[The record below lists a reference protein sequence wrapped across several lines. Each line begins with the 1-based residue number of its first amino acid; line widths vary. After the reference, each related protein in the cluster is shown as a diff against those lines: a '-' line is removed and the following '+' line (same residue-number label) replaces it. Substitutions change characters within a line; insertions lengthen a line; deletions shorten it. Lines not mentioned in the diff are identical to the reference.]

1 MTTRQIRDTLAELVR
16 HQARLGPLP
25 APGQVNSIAQEIL
38 SLQPRVGIPA
48 FNKNDPSFQ
57 TQDPRGPS
65 AINRLIDVLSRPL
78 YGVLNP
84 IKEGLEGDIEDVG
97 DVFNAIGRGVAGKD
111 KTLGSDVLEAGN
123 VENPVARGILGFGLD
138 IAADPLT
145 YLGVGLARNL
155 GKGISKSVEALGS
168 VEKGS
173 QDAARQIAADVER
186 AAAQSISKIPSRTFA
201 AGPGP
206 TRRAELTTGE
216 GIPTPGPIPVAG
228 PTPLST
234 IGSKLQPQDPARIFA
249 SKPEGS
255 AVIVGT
261 ADTIGTPI
269 PKPQTVRENLEEM
282 LQVEREISPGRAR
295 LIERQL
301 REIPQQPTVAGRQ
314 NVADV
319 LRDLAKQEKSPVV
332 KNMITQQVRK
342 IEANVNPAE
351 TMVGQAGLPIKR
363 PPITATPKQREAAD
377 EIANKF
383 LRDKTFPEINPKG
396 QSDLYDRVVTWLG
409 KNRVP
414 KAQRPSVALN
424 MIRQAEENLLR
435 SGRKLVDWEGR
446 SLRLSDVGLVQGK
459 LDTDVVTAF
468 RKKKEVS
475 QAVEVARA
483 SAATETA
490 TDVIDPVINVARK
503 VADSVRDLPPSRT
516 TVIQNDV
523 VRELT
528 SIAKAAG
535 ASKHEASKAKQFI
548 RDLFNFQQDELYTA
562 LGLQARNMMR
572 IVATGKNNP
581 VAQQIVSKEVYKAL
595 GAYPRILGNDIP
607 QHKVVEGIMTRIATH
622 WGAKDIRPYAREFID
637 TARNIAAAF
646 EQAMAPL
653 IRATTVSQRTSA
665 WRVAQGRLDGGTP
678 AEIELANRFKTIVEK
693 LVGAE
698 GVKTNA
704 GNSVVTRAGVT
715 RQQLNS
721 ELARGNSKLRF
732 RSDKGVDD
740 FGKEFDYTGE
750 NWLNSW
756 KEWDVNEPAE
766 ALYELTR
773 ALQMATRKNAFLDDF
788 AYRFGM
794 PVRKAEFNTPVA
806 IPRLDGFYF
815 PRELAE
821 QLNRVWDR
829 LENDIFFKGGKG
841 LQTFDTMQRA
851 WKSGVTIYSPSHHIR
866 NLNGDIFLNML
877 DGVFSPRSYA
887 TATRVLMAHRR
898 RYKDVMDAT
907 DMTDPKFRRL
917 AATKPGDVVLKTGG
931 GHKLTAEKLMWAMD
945 EQGFLM
951 RTNILEDLAGN
962 KVPFG
967 LPGNLRGR
975 AHGVASAVA
984 ENRDHWV
991 RMAHFIDLIKK
1002 DKGKN
1007 LRDVFARAG
1016 HRVKKFHPDGSD
1028 LTGFEQSVMRRLI
1041 PFYSWLRKSTPLVIE
1056 GVAMRPHV
1064 SLAFPKAMAE
1074 IQEMT
1079 GVESLGPGDPFPVDS
1094 MFPEWIKEKGI
1105 GPIIPEDNPLVGL
1118 GRQRTW
1124 QGPTPGYT
1132 IINPTSPFIDQF
1144 QEIFN
1149 PQKTLISGASP
1160 VARIPVELL
1169 TGHTALGVP
1178 LEKVKGPLASLPGG
1192 GIAQH
1197 LAQQIPP
1204 VGIGMRVSGLTRPE
1218 ERWQPEQ
1225 LINWLISGGLVTG
1238 TGPYEQQ
1245 AQIEIREHL
1254 RKLGQENRNAL
1265 R

>member
-1 MTTRQIRDTLAELVR
+1 MTTRQIRDTLAALVKQ
-16 HQARLGPLP
+16 QAQLGPLP

-48 FNKNDPSFQ
+48 FNKNDPAFQ

-65 AINRLIDVLSRPL
+65 PINRLIDVLSRPL

-84 IKEGLEGDIEDVG
+84 IKEGLEGDIDNPLDVLS
-97 DVFNAIGRGVAGKD
+97 AIGRGVAGKD
-111 KTLGSDVLEAGN
+111 KTIGSDVLEAAN
-123 VENPVARGILGFGLD
+123 VKNPVARGVLGFGLD
-138 IAADPLT
+138 VAADPLT
-145 YLGVGLARNL
+145 YLGVGLAKNL
-155 GKGISKSVEALGS
+155 GKGAIRSVEALGA
-168 VEKGS
+168 VEKGT
-173 QDAARQIAADVER
+173 QGAARQIAADVER
-186 AAAQSISKIPSRTFA
+186 AAAQSISQVPSRTFA

-206 TRRAELTTGE
+206 TRRAELTAGE
-216 GIPTPGPIPVAG
+216 GIPTPGPTPGPVA
-228 PTPLST
+228 TPAST
-234 IGSKLQPQDPARIFA
+234 IPSRLQPQDPARIFA
-249 SKPEGS
+249 SQPEGS

-261 ADTIGTPI
+261 AETIGTPI

-282 LQVEREISPGRAR
+282 LLAERELSPGRAR

-301 REIPQQPTVAGRQ
+301 REIPQRPVAGRQ
-314 NVADV
+314 NVADM
-319 LRDLAKQEKSPVV
+319 LRDLSKQEKSPVV
-332 KNMITQQVRK
+332 KNMITQQIRK

-351 TMVGQAGLPIKR
+351 SMVGQAGLPIKR
-363 PPITATPKQREAAD
+363 PPIGGTPKQREAAD
-377 EIANKF
+377 EIAEKF

-396 QSDLYDRVVTWLG
+396 QSDLYDRVVGWLG

-414 KAQRPSVALN
+414 KSQRPAVALN
-424 MIRQAEENLLR
+424 MVRQAEENLLR

-446 SLRLSDVGLVQGK
+446 SLRLGDVGLTSGR
-459 LDTDVVTAF
+459 LDTDVVAAF
-468 RKKKEVS
+468 RKKNVPN

-490 TDVIDPVINVARK
+490 TDVIDPVINVARR

-516 TVIQNDV
+516 AVVENDLV
-523 VRELT
+523 KELGR
-528 SIAKAAG
+528 IAQAAG
-535 ASKHEASKAKQFI
+535 ASKHEAGKAKQFI
-548 RDLFNFQQDELYTA
+548 RDLFNYQQDELYSEI
-562 LGLQARNMMR
+562 GKQARNMMR
-572 IVATGKNNP
+572 ITVTGKNNP
-581 VAQQIVSKEVYKAL
+581 AAQQIVSREVYKAL
-595 GAYPRILGNDIP
+595 GAYPRALGNDLP
-607 QHKVVEGIMTRIATH
+607 QHKVVEGIMTRLATH
-622 WGAKDIRPYAREFID
+622 WGAKDIRPFAREYID
-637 TARNIAAAF
+637 SARNIAAAF

-653 IRATTVSQRTSA
+653 IRATTVSQRSSA
-665 WRVAQGRLDGGTP
+665 WRVAQGRIDGGSP

-721 ELARGNSKLRF
+721 ELARGGSKLRF
-732 RSDKGVDD
+732 RSDKGFDD
-740 FGKEFDYTGE
+740 VGREFDYSGE

-756 KEWDVNEPAE
+756 KEWDVAEPAE

-806 IPRLDGFYF
+806 VPRLDGFYF

-821 QLNRVWDR
+821 QMNRVWDR
-829 LENDIFFKGGKG
+829 IENDLFFKGGKG
-841 LQTFDTMQRA
+841 LQTFDTLQRA

-877 DGVFSPRSYA
+877 DGVFSPKAYT

-898 RYKDVMDAT
+898 RYKDLEEAAR
-907 DMTDPKFRRL
+907 MTDPKYRRL
-917 AATKPGDVVLKTGG
+917 AATKPSDVVLTTGG
-931 GHKLTAEKLMWAMD
+931 GIKLTAEKLMWAMD

-951 RTNILEDLAGN
+951 RANILEDLAGN

-967 LPGNLRGR
+967 LPGKARGR
-975 AHGVASAVA
+975 AHGAASAVA

-991 RMAHFIDLIKK
+991 RMAHFIDLVKK

-1028 LTGFEQSVMRRLI
+1028 MTGFEQSVMRRLI

-1056 GVAMRPHV
+1056 GMVMRPHV

-1074 IQEMT
+1074 IQEIT

-1105 GPIIPEDNPLVGL
+1105 GPILPEDHPLAGL
-1118 GRQRTW
+1118 GRQETW

-1132 IINPTSPFIDQF
+1132 IINPTSPFIDQMT
-1144 QEIFN
+1144 ELFN
-1149 PQKTLISGASP
+1149 PQKSLISGASP

-1178 LEKVKGPLASLPGG
+1178 LERVPGG
-1192 GIAQH
+1192 TAGH
-1197 LAQQIPP
+1197 LAMQVPP
-1204 VGIGMRVSGLTRPE
+1204 VGIASRLTGMTRPE
-1218 ERWQPEQ
+1218 EPWHPEQ
-1225 LINWLISGGLVTG
+1225 LINWLVSGGIVKG

-1254 RKLGQENRNAL
+1254 RKLGRENRDAL